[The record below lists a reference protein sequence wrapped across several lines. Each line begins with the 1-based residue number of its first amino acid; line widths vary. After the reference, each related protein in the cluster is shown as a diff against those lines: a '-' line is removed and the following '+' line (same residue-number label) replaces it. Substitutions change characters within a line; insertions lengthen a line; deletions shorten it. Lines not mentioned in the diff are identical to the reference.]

1 MKEVI
6 LLQDKFTALF
16 PWNQARIKFM
26 ALFVATLIDAQ
37 SAKLRRIALKYKG
50 FAQVGFRYKKATFS
64 FSLFL

>member
-1 MKEVI
+1 
-6 LLQDKFTALF
+6 
-16 PWNQARIKFM
+16 M